1 MIKYRFSCSADVCPC
16 ILTNYG
22 TFISL
27 SAAVSR
33 LPVTETTLLSLFLYH
48 TFQSSENTTLV
59 ITPTS
64 DHRMIRLWSR
74 SPKQIT
80 AAFICESPGLSPGPL
95 LVVFD
100 SVISW
105 SSALYCSPCCCCL
118 GLIVC
123 KKLHPHRHQGGGCRP
138 AGAGGCPYKLGFR
151 VRNII
156 PNQSALCTPNF
167 TSFSLYLLKKNFH
180 LDLKTIPHT
189 SLLKFK
195 SLNNCIK

>member
-1 MIKYRFSCSADVCPC
+1 MSVHVY
-16 ILTNYG
+16 
-22 TFISL
+22 SL
-27 SAAVSR
+27 IMVH
-33 LPVTETTLLSLFLYH
+33 LSLYQQQFLAYQLLRQHCWVFFLYH

-138 AGAGGCPYKLGFR
+138 AGAGGCPYKQGFR

-167 TSFSLYLLKKNFH
+167 TSFSLYLLKKIF
-180 LDLKTIPHT
+180 I
-189 SLLKFK
+189 
-195 SLNNCIK
+195 